1 MWKNNSVISVEEVE
15 VFRLEN
21 LYVVVECTYRPL
33 EQKLFGVVYPVI
45 YSDNN
50 KFVFRHP
57 YGYINLD
64 SVISKDDAEEIVK
77 TYINNIRVRE
87 EDVYKDG
94 EEWTHIISC
103 GVPSYDKSDSR
114 EEVIQIGYP
123 NGAFDVNIRFW
134 YDDRDA
140 LEMVCNMTDV
150 YTIIE
155 GVYFEEHQHD
165 LFTYNA
171 LQYPKYEK
179 IEELRDKPITI
190 TIAVDV
196 NL

>member
-1 MWKNNSVISVEEVE
+1 MWKNNSIISVEEVE

-21 LYVVVECTYRPL
+21 LYVVVECSYKPL

-57 YGYINLD
+57 YGYINVD
-64 SVISKDDAEEIVK
+64 SVVSKDDAKEIVMI
-77 TYINNIRVRE
+77 YINNVKMK
-87 EDVYKDG
+87 EDVYGDG
-94 EEWTHIISC
+94 EEWTHIISY
-103 GVPSYDKSDSR
+103 GVPIYDKRNGR
-114 EEVIQIGYP
+114 EEIIQVGYP
-123 NGAFDVNIRFW
+123 NGAFDVNIRFG
-134 YDDRDA
+134 YDYRDA
-140 LEMVCNMTDV
+140 LEMVCNMTDI

-155 GVYFEEHQHD
+155 GVYFEECQHD

-179 IEELRDKPITI
+179 IEELRDKPVTI